1 MTDLDRNRDP
11 SPGDDARDPGR
22 RAHHETTPDDVVG
35 EATGGLAGAAT
46 GAALGSLGGPIGT
59 IIGGIAGAVGG
70 WWSGRAI
77 SEAASHY
84 TEGDDSYYR
93 SLYESRRAGG
103 ALRPDPDL
111 DAEDRASDIASARTE
126 GYTGDFLA
134 YRPAYQL
141 GHLAGMNPDYEA
153 RSFDDVEPDLR
164 RGWTDDVSRRH
175 GAWEE
180 AREHARSA
188 YERARQG
195 AGAESDREVDI
206 GTGSDTDRERRGS

>member
-1 MTDLDRNRDP
+1 MTDLDRTTEP
-11 SPGDDARDPGR
+11 SRSDDVGESGRTRDARRD
-22 RAHHETTPDDVVG
+22 AASDDVVG

-84 TEGDDSYYR
+84 TEDDDAYYR
-93 SLYESRRAGG
+93 SQFESRRAGG
-103 ALRPDPDL
+103 ALRPDREPDL
-111 DAEDRASDIASARTE
+111 AADERTSDIALARTE
-126 GYTGDFLA
+126 GYSGDYLD

-141 GHLAGMNPDYEA
+141 GHLAALNPEYASRTFE
-153 RSFDDVEPDLR
+153 DVEPDLR
-164 RGWTDDVSRRH
+164 RGWTADASERH
-175 GAWEE
+175 GGWDE

-188 YERARQG
+188 YERARHRLSGQQ
-195 AGAESDREVDI
+195 DREVDI
-206 GTGSDTDRERRGS
+206 RTGND

>member
-1 MTDLDRNRDP
+1 MTDLDRNSDA
-11 SPGDDARDPGR
+11 SPGDSARDAARGT
-22 RAHHETTPDDVVG
+22 HHETTPDDVVG

-77 SEAASHY
+77 AESASHY
-84 TEGDDSYYR
+84 TEGDDAYYR

-103 ALRPDPDL
+103 ALRPDPNVG
-111 DAEDRASDIASARTE
+111 AEDRASDVAYARTE
-126 GYTGDFLA
+126 GYTGDYLA
-134 YRPAYQL
+134 YQPAYQL
-141 GHLAGMNPDYEA
+141 GHLAGLNPDYEA
-153 RSFDDVEPDLR
+153 RTFDDVEPELR
-164 RGWTDDVSRRH
+164 RGWSDDVSQRH

-188 YERARQG
+188 YERARQSLG
-195 AGAESDREVDI
+195 ARPEREVEI
-206 GTGSDTDRERRGS
+206 RTDRE

>member
-1 MTDLDRNRDP
+1 MNDLDRTTEP
-11 SPGDDARDPGR
+11 SRS
-22 RAHHETTPDDVVG
+22 DDVVG

-84 TEGDDSYYR
+84 TENDDAYYR
-93 SLYESRRAGG
+93 SQFESRRAGG
-103 ALRPDPDL
+103 ALRPDRDSSL
-111 DAEDRASDIASARTE
+111 AADDRASDVALARTE
-126 GYTGDFLA
+126 GYTGDYLD

-141 GHLAGMNPDYEA
+141 GHLAALNPDYA
-153 RSFDDVEPDLR
+153 SRTFDDVEPDLR
-164 RGWTDDVSRRH
+164 RGWNAGVTERH
-175 GAWEE
+175 GAWDE

-188 YERARQG
+188 YERARNSLTG
-195 AGAESDREVDI
+195 EREREVEI
-206 GTGSDTDRERRGS
+206 RTDTDERALGER